1 MKFLPALF
9 GLFALATSSL
19 HAQSQQASLLS
30 LDEAYGFHGARFE
43 KDTSAFKDLALA
55 EKAGNT
61 RYYRRTSE
69 IKKLGEGEV
78 ADITYGFYK
87 GKLSVVMLKTQG
99 VKNSRAV
106 LAALREQAGPGVQG
120 SPFAQR
126 YSWNGK
132 LVHMSY
138 EENAMSNDAV
148 ILLTC
153 KKIKEQEL
161 KQNLRN
167 RPTPPARS

>member
-1 MKFLPALF
+1 MKFFPLLL
-9 GLFALATSSL
+9 GLFAFTTLSS
-19 HAQSQQASLLS
+19 HAQSQSASLQA
-30 LDEAYGFHGARFE
+30 LDESYGFHGARFE

-55 EKAGNT
+55 EKAGST
-61 RYYRRTSE
+61 RYYRRKGE
-69 IKKLGEGEV
+69 VKKLGEGEM
-78 ADITYGFYK
+78 ADVTYGFYK
-87 GKLSVVMLKTQG
+87 GKLAVIVIKTQG
-99 VKNSRAV
+99 AKNSRAV
-106 LAALREQAGPGVQG
+106 LAALQEQAGPGVQG

-126 YSWNGK
+126 FSWNAK

-161 KQNLRN
+161 KQALRS
-167 RPTPPARS
+167 RPMTPAGS

>member
-1 MKFLPALF
+1 MKFLPTLL
-9 GLFALATSSL
+9 GLVALASSPVL
-19 HAQSQQASLLS
+19 AQSQQASLQS

-61 RYYRRTSE
+61 RYYRRTGE
-69 IKKLGEGEV
+69 VKKLGEGDV

-87 GKLSVVMLKTQG
+87 GKLAVVMLKTQG
-99 VKNSRAV
+99 AKNSRAV
-106 LAALREQAGPGVQG
+106 LAALRQQAGPGVQG

-126 YSWNGK
+126 YSWNAK

-148 ILLTC
+148 VLLTC
-153 KKIKEQEL
+153 KKMKEQEL
-161 KQNLRN
+161 KQSLRTQ
-167 RPTPPARS
+167 PTTMVR

>member
-1 MKFLPALF
+1 MKFLPTLL
-9 GLFALATSSL
+9 GLLTCASTSL
-19 HAQSQQASLLS
+19 YAQSQQARLQS

-43 KDTSAFKDLALA
+43 KDTSAFRDLALA

-61 RYYRRTSE
+61 RYYRRASE
-69 IKKLGEGEV
+69 VKKLGEGEA

-87 GKLSVVMLKTQG
+87 GKLSVVVIKTQG
-99 VKNSRAV
+99 VQNSRAV
-106 LAALREQAGPGVQG
+106 LAALQQQAGPGVKS

-153 KKIKEQEL
+153 KKMKEHEL
-161 KQNLRN
+161 KQALRN
-167 RPTPPARS
+167 RPTPPTRS

>member
-1 MKFLPALF
+1 MKSLPIAL
-9 GLFALATSSL
+9 GLFLASFSL
-19 HAQSQQASLLS
+19 RAQDQQPSLRT
-30 LDEAYGFHGARFE
+30 LDENYGFRNARFE
-43 KDTSAFKDLALA
+43 KDTSVFKDLALA

-61 RYYRRTSE
+61 RYYRRKSE

-87 GKLSVVMLKTQG
+87 GKLAVIVLKTQG
-99 VKNSRAV
+99 AKNSRAV
-106 LAALREQAGPGVQG
+106 LAALQQQVGPGVQG

-126 YSWNGK
+126 YSWNAK

-153 KKIKEQEL
+153 KKIKELEL
-161 KQNLRN
+161 KQNLRS
-167 RPTPPARS
+167 RPAAPVRS